1 MADGRA
7 KARIRR
13 FADEIKLEMI
23 PSSIVYPMGVVI
35 DNIEE
40 IAMALPSE
48 SRARLAGRLIE
59 SLVADSESPELRE
72 ARITE
77 LRRRVSEI
85 KSGTAKF
92 IDADTAFKR
101 IDELLAR

>member
-1 MADGRA
+1 
-7 KARIRR
+7 
-13 FADEIKLEMI
+13 
-23 PSSIVYPMGVVI
+23 MGVVI

-48 SRARLAGRLIE
+48 SRARLAGRLFE
-59 SLVADSESPELRE
+59 SLDADSESPELRQE
-72 ARITE
+72 RITE

-92 IDADTAFKR
+92 IGAEMAFKK

>member
-1 MADGRA
+1 
-7 KARIRR
+7 
-13 FADEIKLEMI
+13 
-23 PSSIVYPMGVVI
+23 MGVVI

-40 IAMALPSE
+40 IAMVLPSE
-48 SRARLAGRLIE
+48 SRVRLAGMLIE
-59 SLVADSESPELRE
+59 SLDPDSESQELRE

-85 KSGTAKF
+85 KLGTAKF
-92 IDADTAFKR
+92 INADTAFKK